1 MKSLSK
7 GLLYLSCSL
16 ILFTT
21 LFSSPS
27 IPGQSR
33 IRTGINALP
42 SWSGNVLYINIH
54 KLMNDPLFSK
64 MIYKDKAFQRA
75 NRELKQIGVDIKRDI
90 RTLIAGF
97 SEIDPTRQKPPSIVV
112 IMDVR
117 YDPDKLLSLIKK
129 KAAKKR
135 NQDIGIETIN
145 GFTVLSFKNDPED
158 FKMALLD
165 GQALLISNASKMK
178 EAINLAL
185 GKGKSLRANRKVYS
199 LTQTVKSNNLFWGV
213 IKLNQA
219 TKDFGKEA
227 SKDSALAGISQQ
239 IDYVD
244 AITFATHSSR
254 KLDMSVNTHCKTKAS
269 AQEVA
274 KTYQGLLAMM
284 RLATENAPVPV
295 KGMIKK
301 IVVKQSGKLAS
312 VKLSVKRSQ
321 LQKFIDFINT
331 PPHR

>member
-27 IPGQSR
+27 VPGQSG

-42 SWSGNVLYINIH
+42 SWSGNVFYMNIR

-64 MIYKDKAFQRA
+64 MISKDKAFQKV
-75 NRELKQIGVDIKRDI
+75 NRELKQIGVDIKRDL

-97 SEIDPTRQKPPSIVV
+97 SEINPNSIKPPSIVL

-117 YDPDKLLSLIKK
+117 YNPEKLLSLIKE

-145 GFTVLSFKNDPED
+145 GFTVLSFKSYPED
-158 FKMALLD
+158 FKMALLN
-165 GQALLISNASKMK
+165 GKALLISNASKMK
-178 EAINLAL
+178 EALKLAL
-185 GKGKSLRANRKVYS
+185 GRGKSLRANRKVYS

-213 IKLNQA
+213 IKLNQT
-219 TKDFGKEA
+219 TKDFAKEA

-239 IDYVD
+239 IDSVD
-244 AITFATHSSR
+244 AITFATHSANRFNISI
-254 KLDMSVNTHCKTKAS
+254 NTHCKTKVS
-269 AQEVA
+269 AEEVT
-274 KTYQGLLAMM
+274 KTYQGLLSMM
-284 RLATENAPVPV
+284 QLATDNAPVPV
-295 KGMIKK
+295 KGMVKK

-331 PPHR
+331 PPNR